1 MFFAEKYFTN
11 RNLLHIVSYTS
22 GMIAHLPPKPIGVAR
37 RNVGCRLNGC
47 FLVKDNHYSPTTAAI
62 HVRLA

>member
-22 GMIAHLPPKPIGVAR
+22 GMIAHLPPKA
-37 RNVGCRLNGC
+37 
-47 FLVKDNHYSPTTAAI
+47 LV
-62 HVRLA
+62 LQEEM